1 MLLVVRHDVAHANDK
16 VTEWWWERLCFT
28 VYAAD
33 PSNDD
38 DRWKFTPVSSLGD
51 RALFLSNGNGCLSV
65 SARDLPSLSR
75 NSIYFSD
82 DSHPVLMHSLTTRRT
97 EDLAAECKIH
107 DGKERIRPSVR
118 PFTIADHLLTFCNP
132 QQWTK
137 GLMFHEYHLIPQSF
151 TDLRKKI
158 AAKELQQRFRAESV
172 GESNKTLEKTTRE
185 LVDGLGNFAES
196 YKALAKTTRGLADAL
211 IGLSCTMKNLT
222 ENIQRYGPVKE
233 ITSDATTSRSNTSVK

>member
-16 VTEWWWERLCFT
+16 VTEWWWERLGFT

-118 PFTIADHLLTFCNP
+118 PFTIAHHLLTFCNP

-137 GLMFHEYHLIPQSF
+137 GLMHVSRVPPHTSILHGPQEEDS
-151 TDLRKKI
+151 RKG
-158 AAKELQQRFRAESV
+158 A
-172 GESNKTLEKTTRE
+172 
-185 LVDGLGNFAES
+185 
-196 YKALAKTTRGLADAL
+196 
-211 IGLSCTMKNLT
+211 
-222 ENIQRYGPVKE
+222 
-233 ITSDATTSRSNTSVK
+233 ATTVSCGISGRIKQDP